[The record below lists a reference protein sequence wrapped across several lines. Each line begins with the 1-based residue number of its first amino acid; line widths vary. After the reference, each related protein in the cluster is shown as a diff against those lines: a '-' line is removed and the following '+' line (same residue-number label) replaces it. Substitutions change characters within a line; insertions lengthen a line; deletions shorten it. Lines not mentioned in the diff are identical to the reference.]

1 MASQGW
7 KQDMDLRVTLSKQ
20 VGQVVLG
27 QEPLALLPSPSSLRA
42 EAWDPVAF
50 WRKNSGRS
58 HGTEG
63 LWTHGSQAKELG
75 GGVAVMVPGVSGVN
89 SQEGAVPWKDE
100 RRLI

>member
-1 MASQGW
+1 MGGA
-7 KQDMDLRVTLSKQ
+7 
-20 VGQVVLG
+20 
-27 QEPLALLPSPSSLRA
+27 
-42 EAWDPVAF
+42 
-50 WRKNSGRS
+50 